1 MEINLLAFFSVF
13 FLEKETAL
21 PWAILPWARMGFS
34 ELKWQSQTSSLQI
47 QQPPACFWRDGGCNS
62 HLPSPS
68 VYLGVLEDTRAERYG
83 EKIHKWKG
91 HRMHRCK
98 DSSCVCRDCISE
110 DSTHEEWCGLHRQ
123 WICFTKCSI
132 FRVRLFLKLQTSLSS
147 NF

>member
-13 FLEKETAL
+13 FGE
-21 PWAILPWARMGFS
+21 RDGFAMS
-34 ELKWQSQTSSLQI
+34 HPAMSQDGFFRAEMSQTSSLQI